1 MTANP
6 LFVYASKDK
15 LHSLIIMIKKLNSHI
30 VSIWLCY
37 LTVCFALCFTSKSHS
52 EALVVMHL
60 APDSTQDKRL
70 NYSTELIKLALNKTL
85 KPGEV
90 IQYKSI
96 PTSSSARARSLLNSN
111 KYPNLILPLSYEDNM
126 RESSIDY
133 IPFPTELGAL
143 SYRICFVSPKFFHSQ
158 KKIQSITDLK
168 SRTFATGIGWPD
180 SHVLKANQF
189 QIIEVSKYENI
200 FKMLFNSRFDFFCR
214 GIGEVLNEFV
224 TYGPTYQL
232 QYDKSFLLHYPMPR
246 FFFLHNT
253 NQQLKQRL
261 TTGLLAAYADGS
273 LMQLWKKHY
282 AESVKFSTP
291 KGRTLFFL
299 ENKRIQNINMEYK
312 KYLLPLEAYES
323 LH

>member
-1 MTANP
+1 
-6 LFVYASKDK
+6 
-15 LHSLIIMIKKLNSHI
+15 MIKKLNSHTI
-30 VSIWLCY
+30 LLCLCY
-37 LTVCFALCFTSKSHS
+37 LTACFALFFTPKSHS
-52 EALVVMHL
+52 EVMVVMHL
-60 APDSTQDKRL
+60 APDSSNDKRL

-85 KPGEV
+85 KPGEI

-143 SYRICFVSPKFFHSQ
+143 SYRICFVSPEFFNSQ
-158 KKIQSITDLK
+158 QKIQSIADLK
-168 SRTFATGIGWPD
+168 SHTFATGIGWPD
-180 SHVLKANQF
+180 IHVLKANQF
-189 QIIEVSKYENI
+189 QIVEVSKYENI

-232 QYDKSFLLHYPMPR
+232 QYDKSFLLYYPMPR
-246 FFFLHNT
+246 FFFLHKT

-261 TTGLLAAYADGS
+261 KAGLLSAYEDGS

-282 AESVKFSTP
+282 ADSVKFSAP
-291 KGRTLFFL
+291 KGRTLFYL
-299 ENKRIQNINMEYK
+299 ENKRIQNINIEYK
-312 KYLLPLEAYES
+312 KYLLSLETYES

>member
-1 MTANP
+1 
-6 LFVYASKDK
+6 
-15 LHSLIIMIKKLNSHI
+15 MIKSLSLNSI
-30 VSIWLCY
+30 LTWLCY
-37 LTVCFALCFTSKSHS
+37 LTACFALLFTSKSHS

-60 APDSTQDKRL
+60 APDSSNDKRL

-96 PTSSSARARSLLNSN
+96 PTSSSARARSLLNNN

-126 RESSIDY
+126 QESSIDY

-143 SYRICFVSPKFFHSQ
+143 SYRVCFISPKFLQSQ

-168 SRTFATGIGWPD
+168 HYTFATGIGWPD
-180 SHVLKANQF
+180 SHVLKSNQI
-189 QIIEVSKYENI
+189 QTVEVSKYENI
-200 FKMLFNSRFDFFCR
+200 FKMLYNSRFDFFCR
-214 GIGEVLNEFV
+214 GIGEVLNEFA
-224 TYGPTYQL
+224 TYGPIYQL
-232 QYDKSFLLHYPMPR
+232 RYDQSFLLYYPMPR
-246 FFFLHNT
+246 FFFLHNS

-261 TTGLLAAYADGS
+261 KTGLLSAYKDGS

-282 AESVKFSTP
+282 ADSIKFSAP

-299 ENKRIQNINMEYK
+299 ENKRIQDINIEYK
-312 KYLLPLEAYES
+312 KYLLPLETYES